1 MDESAAQRRAGPR
14 FRVAAA
20 RWAVSGWNPR
30 RWPVDPRVLTGVL
43 PALAFWAGFQ
53 HGPQLAILGGLAVT
67 VLVFALNR
75 RRHTIGVLALMGLA
89 IAVATAA
96 VGLWQGSERLFLARE
111 PVSDF
116 LSVAVALGTIV
127 YGRPLGAL
135 VLRELFPAMERALP
149 EGHRV
154 FIAVTLMWAAM
165 NLSQGIVRAS
175 MLWSDLGVGQYILAS
190 RGVSLLANAA
200 LLAAAYLVL
209 TRALERT
216 QAAPA
221 VTYGGESP
229 AGG

>member
-1 MDESAAQRRAGPR
+1 VEERTSE
-14 FRVAAA
+14 
-20 RWAVSGWNPR
+20 RWAQSRGRISASRWDFR
-30 RWPVDPRVLTGVL
+30 RWPIDPRVMTGVL

-53 HGPQLAILGGLAVT
+53 HGAHLAIVGGLAAT

-89 IAVATAA
+89 IAASTAA
-96 VGLWQGSERLFLARE
+96 VGLWYGSERIFLSRE

-154 FIAVTLMWAAM
+154 FVAVTLMWATM
-165 NLSQGIVRAS
+165 NLCQGVLRAS

-190 RGVSLLANAA
+190 RGSSLVSNGL
-200 LLAAAYLVL
+200 LLAAVYLVI
-209 TRALERT
+209 TRTIERER
-216 QAAPA
+216 AEPM